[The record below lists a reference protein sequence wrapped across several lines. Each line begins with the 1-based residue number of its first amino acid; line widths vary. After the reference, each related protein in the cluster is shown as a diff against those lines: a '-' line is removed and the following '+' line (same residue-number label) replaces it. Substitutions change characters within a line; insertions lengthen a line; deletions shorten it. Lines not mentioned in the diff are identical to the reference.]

1 MTHHAAQTEHIWA
14 LYLVPGMLL
23 SNFSSKYCCHILS
36 TFGDGV
42 LSTSLCCFLL
52 NSGQVLM
59 IKSVFEWPPRLWDHR
74 SPGPW
79 QCFPSKAW
87 LAENILSKAKAMP
100 LPSPWPVLADERG
113 FFNIPW
119 AQAGPPGRP

>member
-1 MTHHAAQTEHIWA
+1 MTHYATQTEHIWV
-14 LYLVPGMLL
+14 LYLVHGMLL

-36 TFGDGV
+36 TLGDGE
-42 LSTSLCCFLL
+42 LTTSLCCSHPS
-52 NSGQVLM
+52 SGQVLM

-74 SPGPW
+74 FPGPW
-79 QCFPSKAW
+79 QCFLSKAR

-100 LPSPWPVLADERG
+100 LSSPWPALAGKRG

-119 AQAGPPGRP
+119 DQAGPPGRP